1 VSIRALL
8 VGVALAVIASG
19 PALRTEPAS
28 RSIVVLSDLHM
39 GSGRDS
45 SRQWL
50 PQERFRWSKE
60 FAEFLKSVSR
70 TGNNAVDLVLNGDT
84 FEILRTPED
93 ACGADSPDEGCT
105 EAGAVARLDQLLKTH
120 AGEIDALAEFARTGS
135 NHVTF
140 VPGDRDAALLFGRVQ
155 RRLLSAI
162 DAPREKVATAS
173 AGYWLSP
180 DGQVFVEH
188 GHQVGFSPHR
198 LDRWP
203 APFVKRSGADRL
215 VRSWGERLLAEL
227 EAAYQ
232 GRFPAVAHVAALG
245 TGFKYVFALDE
256 QMANRL
262 LPQLLRHS
270 LFSISWQQFRMELD
284 DGDVAP
290 PAWDLERLREQGSA
304 FVAASIPNDDPLK
317 PLVTK
322 ALSGGGLDAIQ
333 LTDDEIVAVCD
344 YRAAVRRARRRF
356 EHTLTQLAPRG
367 PAVAECP
374 RSAGSRGATYE
385 YFWRS
390 RDLMFSRHLDAIAG
404 QGAAARRP
412 IRVFVYGHTHVP
424 DRAQSLANT
433 ISGGLLK
440 IPMEGFSPRRGE
452 LTPVVINGGAWMR
465 TMTPVSL
472 ERAAADSGRTVAAVL
487 ATIRPEELAPCYSF
501 VQISMETGDALPAV
515 RYWRRS
521 AEGQWDVAPACA
533 LDP

>member
-1 VSIRALL
+1 
-8 VGVALAVIASG
+8 
-19 PALRTEPAS
+19 
-28 RSIVVLSDLHM
+28 M
-39 GSGRDS
+39 
-45 SRQWL
+45 
-50 PQERFRWSKE
+50 
-60 FAEFLKSVSR
+60 
-70 TGNNAVDLVLNGDT
+70 
-84 FEILRTPED
+84 
-93 ACGADSPDEGCT
+93 
-105 EAGAVARLDQLLKTH
+105 
-120 AGEIDALAEFARTGS
+120 
-135 NHVTF
+135 
-140 VPGDRDAALLFGRVQ
+140 
-155 RRLLSAI
+155 
-162 DAPREKVATAS
+162 
-173 AGYWLSP
+173 
-180 DGQVFVEH
+180 
-188 GHQVGFSPHR
+188 
-198 LDRWP
+198 
-203 APFVKRSGADRL
+203 
-215 VRSWGERLLAEL
+215 
-227 EAAYQ
+227 
-232 GRFPAVAHVAALG
+232 
-245 TGFKYVFALDE
+245 
-256 QMANRL
+256 
-262 LPQLLRHS
+262 
-270 LFSISWQQFRMELD
+270 SWQQFRMELD

-333 LTDDEIVAVCD
+333 LTDDEMIAVCD

-404 QGAAARRP
+404 QRASAQRP

-472 ERAAADSGRTVAAVL
+472 ERAAAESGRTVADAL
-487 ATIRPEELAPCYSF
+487 ATITPEELAPCYSF
-501 VQISMETGDALPAV
+501 VQISLETGNAVPAV